1 MERGWTPR
9 LWATACIVVV
19 VVAAAA
25 RIAAAM
31 NDLWLDEILALGAAC
46 HLSSAV
52 DVFTGLHSE
61 INHHLYTLYL
71 FLLRPENNWF
81 DCRIPSLVAGVGAV
95 VVAGAIG
102 RRRSRACGFFAMLL
116 LGSSYVMILYSSE
129 ARGYALAV
137 FFALAAFHLLD
148 RYLET
153 SVKGDRPIF
162 VGTKI
167 GTVPWPLVAGF
178 SVCSILGFLSQ
189 LTFVSFYLATLA
201 WSLYRL
207 KGEPKGR
214 LVRTMLCCH
223 AAPLLFLATFYVVDI
238 RHITGI
244 GGTPSSLLRSCIAAP
259 AWAMGSPSQAVAQ
272 LAASIV
278 AAAIIVAGIW
288 LLRRDRLDLCVF
300 FLGAIVVFPVL
311 LIVVRGSD
319 VIYVRYFV
327 IAIAFLLLLFSFVL
341 AGLCERGPGGKAA
354 CAVLLALFVTSNGLH
369 AANLFEH
376 GRGRYSEAI
385 RYIVEH
391 SERSPVTIGSDH
403 DSRVATVLAFYGLG
417 DENAV
422 YYPRNAW
429 PKGGP
434 EWVICHKESFEDPTP
449 PAAVIVD
456 EAHNEY
462 EFVKSFPS
470 APLSG
475 LHWFL
480 YHNRSG

>member
-1 MERGWTPR
+1 MERGWTSW
-9 LWATACIVVV
+9 LWATACIAILVI
-19 VVAAAA
+19 AAAA

-46 HLSSAV
+46 HASSVA

-71 FLLRPENNWF
+71 FLLRPEDNWF
-81 DCRIPSLVAGVGAV
+81 DCRIPSLAAGIGAV
-95 VVAGAIG
+95 IMAGAIG
-102 RRRSRACGFFAMLL
+102 RRRSRACGLFAMLL

-129 ARGYALAV
+129 ARGYSLAA

-153 SVKGDRPIF
+153 SVTGDDPILAEA
-162 VGTKI
+162 KI
-167 GTVPWPLVAGF
+167 GTVRWPLAAGF
-178 SVCSILGFLSQ
+178 SVCAILGFLSQ
-189 LTFVSFYLATLA
+189 LTFVGFYLATLA

-207 KGEPKGR
+207 KGDAKGR
-214 LVRTMLCCH
+214 AVRTMLCCH
-223 AAPLLFLATFYVVDI
+223 AATLLFLAAFYAVDI
-238 RHITGI
+238 RHVTGI
-244 GGTPSSLLRSCIAAP
+244 GGTPSSLLRSCIAVP
-259 AWAMGSPSQAVAQ
+259 AWAMGSPSHAAAQ

-278 AAAIIVAGIW
+278 AVAILVAGTR
-288 LLRRDRLDLCVF
+288 LLRRNRLDLCVF
-300 FLGAIVVFPVL
+300 FPAAIVVFPVL

-341 AGLCERGPGGKAA
+341 AALYERGPGGKAA
-354 CAVLLALFVTSNGLH
+354 CALLLALFVTCNGLH
-369 AANLFEH
+369 TASLFEH

-385 RYIVEH
+385 RYVAEH
-391 SERSPVTIGSDH
+391 SRRSPVTIGSDN
-403 DSRVATVLAFYGLG
+403 DFRVATVLAFYGLG

-429 PKGGP
+429 PTRGP

-456 EAHNEY
+456 EGRNEY
-462 EFVKSFPS
+462 QFVKGFPS